1 MPAGVTRCRSR
12 GHGRHCSR
20 RRVGGSASGLL
31 ALLALLAL
39 SLFGLCIGSLPLS
52 VLLPERTLFPASNGL
67 LLLRPGGLPI
77 PLPGEP
83 VEVAVRDAAVRLDLV
98 ARWCGGAEVETHT
111 KHDLRIRG
119 ARAGPRAR
127 VGLRCELR
135 SLPLGAATLGEPGA
149 EAVVG
154 GAAEEG
160 EGEGDGEEE
169 RARAHGGETTRS

>member
-1 MPAGVTRCRSR
+1 MLALHLVA
-12 GHGRHCSR
+12 
-20 RRVGGSASGLL
+20 RVPQLDVEGSMRL
-31 ALLALLAL
+31 ALLARLTL
-39 SLFGLCIGSLPLS
+39 SLFGLCRGSLPFLLRIPVRPLFPAPNGLSLRGPGSLPL
-52 VLLPERTLFPASNGL
+52 
-67 LLLRPGGLPI
+67 
-77 PLPGEP
+77 PLQDEL
-83 VEVAVRDAAVRLDLV
+83 VEVTARDAAVRLDLV
-98 ARWCGGAEVETHT
+98 ARWCGGADVETHT

-135 SLPLGAATLGEPGA
+135 ALPLGAAALREPGA

-160 EGEGDGEEE
+160 EGDGDGEEE